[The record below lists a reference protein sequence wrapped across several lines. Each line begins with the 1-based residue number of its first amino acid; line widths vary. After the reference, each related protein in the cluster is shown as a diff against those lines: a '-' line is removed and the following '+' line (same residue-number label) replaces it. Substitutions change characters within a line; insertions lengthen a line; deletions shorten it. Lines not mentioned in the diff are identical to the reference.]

1 MLNEERSSDFAR
13 RYAAALLAE
22 GRDRLRDEVPSVPG
36 ELVAEVLWGI
46 EAALPHVS
54 RGQFELELLEI
65 NKHKGAGWRRYTT
78 ARRRIGEEAGSWKN
92 WAQTRKQIARHHA
105 RIDESSDSTSWNPA
119 TSDLAT
125 ISTKPAS
132 ASTNNSNGGRDS
144 SVIDKPLSKGF
155 AGDGAPMTFSKLRRI
170 VIRAQVLF
178 IEYAKQRCNE
188 NAERLCGMLRHQSTA
203 LLAQLE
209 AINAWEACHRTL
221 RQAMSAGAPLM
232 NEQVLFDQ
240 EFQKLQG
247 ETFRDFPGRLK
258 KETDSLATLRKNY
271 GTVSTAR
278 K

>member
-54 RGQFELELLEI
+54 RCQFELELLEI

-78 ARRRIGEEAGSWKN
+78 ARKRIGEEAGNWRN

-105 RIDESSDSTSWNPA
+105 RIDEGADSGLGNPVVA
-119 TSDLAT
+119 TMKHGDGEYDPHAF
-125 ISTKPAS
+125 
-132 ASTNNSNGGRDS
+132 
-144 SVIDKPLSKGF
+144 DKPLSKGF

-170 VIRAQVLF
+170 VIRAQVLL
-178 IEYAKQRCNE
+178 IEYASHRCGENVEKLQR
-188 NAERLCGMLRHQSTA
+188 MLSHQSTA

-209 AINAWEACHRTL
+209 AVDAWEACHRTL
-221 RQAMSAGAPLM
+221 RMAMNSGAPLE
-232 NEQVLFDQ
+232 NEQSLFDR
-240 EFQKLQG
+240 EFEKLQS
-247 ETFRDFPGRLK
+247 ETLRDFPNRLK
-258 KETDSLATLRKNY
+258 KEAVSLATLRENY
-271 GTVSTAR
+271 GEASAAR
-278 K
+278 R